1 MNQILMLFDYSTI
14 SGPDLLARCEKLAFM
29 HKTDVFNP
37 QTQDL
42 HKMCESFQIQAKI
55 IYYENDL
62 MGAIY
67 KFKCLPC
74 SFC

>member
-14 SGPDLLARCEKLAFM
+14 RRGQDLLARCTCEKLAFM

-37 QTQDL
+37 QTRDL
-42 HKMCESFQIQAKI
+42 HKMCESFQTQAKI
-55 IYYENDL
+55 IYENDL

-67 KFKCLPC
+67 KFKCLP
-74 SFC
+74 